1 MGKMVYV
8 RENKTKPGQPGYWK
22 EAKKIEAV
30 TTYLALGNLA
40 ETSRVINVPIPTLK
54 DWKTQDWWKT
64 YVEDIQSE
72 SNVAT
77 DKKIS
82 KIIDKALDLLV
93 DRMDEGNYQYDQARG
108 KLVKV
113 PLNAQDLNKVATALF
128 DKRQLIRKQPTSI
141 KTNPENTEA
150 RLLKLAKEFA
160 KFVGNKV
167 PEERVVNDY
176 IEGETVHVTE
186 DGGYVFHP
194 ENDPEETNIE
204 SVHEVPAGETSDG
217 V

>member
-8 RENKTKPGQPGYWK
+8 RENKTKPGQPGHWK
-22 EAKKIEAV
+22 ESKRIEAV
-30 TTYLALGNLA
+30 TTYLALGNMA
-40 ETSRVINVPIPTLK
+40 ETSRVINVPLETLK

-82 KIIDKALDLLV
+82 KIIDKALDLLI

-113 PLNAQDLNKVATALF
+113 PLNAQDLNKVTSSLF

-150 RLLKLAKEFA
+150 RLLKLAQEFA

-167 PEERVVNDY
+167 PEEKIVNEY

-186 DGGYVFHP
+186 DGGYVFQ
-194 ENDPEETNIE
+194 PEEVVNA
-204 SVHEVPAGETSDG
+204 VHD
-217 V
+217 